1 MGVLSVASGKSL
13 WRGYEY
19 YLEKKV
25 LSYKQI
31 SESVYEG
38 TVSGSNG
45 IIYHV
50 HLDLEHPRKTTT
62 CDCPLAKGKKI
73 VCKHTVALFFIE
85 PYAEKASLHVR
96 DAFLI
101 RIMTLQ
107 RAKQKPPP
115 GPNLV
120 GVFACSSRLLSLLWL
135 SIHKAQTEVLLY
147 VDIIAAQRR

>member
-31 SESVYEG
+31 SETVYEG
-38 TVSGSNG
+38 TVSGNNG
-45 IIYHV
+45 NVYHV

-73 VCKHTVALFFIE
+73 VCKHTVALFFTIFPEEAKEYYRQVLEYEKEEEQRQQNLEIE
-85 PYAEKASLHVR
+85 LARYIDGLSKPELKAALY
-96 DAFLI
+96 
-101 RIMTLQ
+101 
-107 RAKQKPPP
+107 
-115 GPNLV
+115 
-120 GVFACSSRLLSLLWL
+120 
-135 SIHKAQTEVLLY
+135 EVLYDSPEWVWDRFIRDHVEWKL
-147 VDIIAAQRR
+147 